1 MRRLPLAAALL
12 ALAAACAAPR
22 PPQRPTPRP
31 PPGPSRL
38 LGTEVAFSAPD
49 LAGREVQVGG
59 AAGRGLV
66 RVVDFWASWCEPCK
80 EQLPHLDRLA
90 RAHRDDGLR
99 VTGVAFDEDR
109 AAVEAFLAPAPVAFD
124 ILWDPGGA
132 ALGERLDVQR
142 LPTTLVI
149 DRRGVVRHVHRGYDR
164 AEGAKLEDEVRQLL
178 AEPAP

>member
-1 MRRLPLAAALL
+1 MRRPPLAAALL

-22 PPQRPTPRP
+22 PQQRPIPRP

-38 LGTEVAFSAPD
+38 VGAEISFSAPD

-66 RVVDFWASWCEPCK
+66 QVVDFWASWCEPCK

-90 RAHRDDGLR
+90 RDHRGEGLR

-109 AAVEAFLAPAPVAFD
+109 AAVEAFLAPAPVAFQ
-124 ILWDPGGA
+124 ILWDPGGT

-164 AEGAKLEDEVRQLL
+164 AEGEKLDDEVRQLL